1 MRSRNMNGVNQAGY
15 GFSLQGPIL
24 VGELGSLSAVLTV
37 LGADHGLILLHHCPL
52 SSSCEGRLATVAPSP
67 YSALERHLKNT

>member
-1 MRSRNMNGVNQAGY
+1 MRFRNRNGVNQAGD

-24 VGELGSLSAVLTV
+24 VGELSTLSAVLTV
-37 LGADHGLILLHHCPL
+37 LGADHGLILPHLCPL
-52 SSSCEGRLATVAPSP
+52 CEGRLATVSPLP

>member
-24 VGELGSLSAVLTV
+24 VGEPGSLSAIQTV
-37 LGADHGLILLHHCPL
+37 LGTGHGLILLLHCPL
-52 SSSCEGRLATVAPSP
+52 SSSCNGSLATVSFSP